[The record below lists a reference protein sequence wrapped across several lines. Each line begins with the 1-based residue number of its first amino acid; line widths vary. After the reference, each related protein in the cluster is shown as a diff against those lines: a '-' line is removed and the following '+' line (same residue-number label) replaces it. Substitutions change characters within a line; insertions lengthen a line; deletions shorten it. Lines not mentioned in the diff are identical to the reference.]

1 MNLNFSRAAAY
12 ASIEILFNILKKAEF
27 QLGLKFNLLSCHLG
41 YSIAFLFFN
50 YYYLE
55 DIFFLLY

>member
-27 QLGLKFNLLSCHLG
+27 QLGLKFNLISCHLG
-41 YSIAFLFFN
+41 YYVAFH
-50 YYYLE
+50 
-55 DIFFLLY
+55 FLIIIT